1 MMCSMVTSYSL
12 ARTILTI
19 TKSPLG
25 PRIIIITAL
34 MPVRPF
40 TRTHIRPNGQ
50 KIVHRVLWR
59 ILENETD

>member
-50 KIVHRVLWR
+50 KSSKDLNWFF
-59 ILENETD
+59 ENYLD